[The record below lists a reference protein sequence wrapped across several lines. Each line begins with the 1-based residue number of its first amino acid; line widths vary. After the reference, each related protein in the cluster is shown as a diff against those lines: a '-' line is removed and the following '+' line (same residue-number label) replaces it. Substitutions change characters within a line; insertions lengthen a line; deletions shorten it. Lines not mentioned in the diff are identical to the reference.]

1 MPIFIEEF
9 KKYSNGLWIL
19 KPPNRSQGQG
29 IILVNKLNKVKKLNF
44 QTKTII
50 ENNTQVTIN
59 ETYVI
64 SKYLDNPL
72 LVSDKKFDMRIYVL
86 VNSYRPLKVWLYNM
100 GFCRFCNEK
109 FTVDVNEIDNI
120 YVHLTNVAIQKKY
133 VNYNS
138 SHGGKW
144 NLKNLRTYLE
154 INYGFEK
161 SSKCFNDIRLV
172 IINSLKAVQ
181 PVINNDKHCFECYGY
196 DIIIDANLKPW
207 LIEINASP
215 SLSTTTIAD
224 KKLKKNLINDI
235 YK

>member
-1 MPIFIEEF
+1 
-9 KKYSNGLWIL
+9 
-19 KPPNRSQGQG
+19 
-29 IILVNKLNKVKKLNF
+29 
-44 QTKTII
+44 
-50 ENNTQVTIN
+50 
-59 ETYVI
+59 
-64 SKYLDNPL
+64 
-72 LVSDKKFDMRIYVL
+72 
-86 VNSYRPLKVWLYNM
+86 M